1 MRCRSLCLEDKWKLS
16 MHMNPSSDEIYPS
29 SILRSLCLSFHVFST
44 RFEVSN
50 NQLIAV
56 LHQLHAPHTFTI
68 TATPALCDEKVE
80 KDAVCAV
87 YTKNEN
93 KVE

>member
-1 MRCRSLCLEDKWKLS
+1 MEAEHASGLFFQRNLPFIDSAEFMPFFLCILYLILGV
-16 MHMNPSSDEIYPS
+16 DE
-29 SILRSLCLSFHVFST
+29 SIDSCSC
-44 RFEVSN
+44 
-50 NQLIAV
+50 
-56 LHQLHAPHTFTI
+56 QLHAPHTFTI
-68 TATPALCDEKVE
+68 TATPALCDKKVE